1 MHRCLQLAK
10 LAHGQVEP
18 NPMVGAVL
26 VYRDR
31 IIGEGYHKQYGHA
44 HAEVNCINSVKE
56 ADRQF
61 ISEACLYVSLEPCAH
76 FGKTPP
82 CSDLIIEKKIPKVI
96 IGCADPFV
104 EVKGRGIEKLI
115 VAGIEVVICV
125 LEKECKELNKRFF
138 IFHEKQRPYIILK
151 WAQTGDGKIAN
162 LNKERLLITNQFTN
176 RIVHKWRSEEQ
187 SILVG
192 TNTAFAD
199 DPELT
204 TRFWPGSNPVR
215 LVIDLNLRLPLQ
227 LKLFDGK
234 IKTIV
239 FNLHKQEENGLLHFY
254 QLTGE
259 LDLVSQILNAL
270 YQLNIQSLIVEGGT
284 QLLQS
289 FIDEGAWDEARVIT
303 NEELIIG
310 EGLPAPQLKYHQF
323 ISAEKI
329 HKDRIVFY
337 RNAFNI

>member
-1 MHRCLQLAK
+1 ML
-10 LAHGQVEP
+10 
-18 NPMVGAVL
+18 
-26 VYRDR
+26 
-31 IIGEGYHKQYGHA
+31 
-44 HAEVNCINSVKE
+44 
-56 ADRQF
+56 
-61 ISEACLYVSLEPCAH
+61 
-76 FGKTPP
+76 
-82 CSDLIIEKKIPKVI
+82 EKK
-96 IGCADPFV
+96 
-104 EVKGRGIEKLI
+104 
-115 VAGIEVVICV
+115 
-125 LEKECKELNKRFF
+125 CKELNKRFF

-204 TRFWPGSNPVR
+204 TRLWPGNNPVR
-215 LVIDLNLRLPLQ
+215 LVIDLDLRLPLP

-254 QLTGE
+254 QLTDE
-259 LDLVSQILNAL
+259 FDLVSQILNAL
-270 YQLNIQSLIVEGGT
+270 YQLNIQSVIVEGGT

-310 EGLPAPQLKYHQF
+310 EGLPAPKLKNHQF